1 MQYHL
6 NGFKP
11 GNLQISDDARLPPTV
26 PPIRD
31 LPAEVDVLIVGCGP
45 AGLTLARQLADFAS
59 ITTCIV
65 DQKSGPMLF
74 GQADGISCRTQEI
87 MEAFNCSEILAK
99 EMYHLHRNAFWEPD
113 STNPSHIKR
122 THKVNDARLGLS
134 EFTHGVV
141 NQSRLHDL
149 LLDGMA
155 NSVTHL
161 IPDYNRQ
168 LVELNVDQS
177 LSQDLA
183 AHPITA
189 RFMRT
194 DNDDEETIKA
204 RYVVGCDG
212 GRSSVRHELGI
223 NMEGDS
229 ANKAW
234 GVMDVLVTTDF
245 PDIRVK
251 SFIQSKH
258 HGAVMVVPREGGY
271 LVRLYVELDLLAK
284 DQRAANLDLGVEDI
298 IQQAQMI
305 LAPYQLDVKEVA
317 WWSIYEVGQRVAEK
331 FDDTAQDSND
341 KVIPRAFIAGDA
353 GHTHSPKG
361 GWGLNTSLPDT
372 FNLGWKLAAVLQG
385 QAQPKLL
392 RTYAEERR
400 KVAHML
406 INADR
411 EMSALVATKPKAG
424 AEQNKD
430 GTLAIEKF
438 IARQNGFIA
447 GTSIGYDESYICT
460 GFEHQHL
467 ATGFP
472 IGQRFHSVVAERLV
486 DGCPTHLGH
495 LNKADGRWRL
505 FIFAD
510 NQSPIE
516 PTSKFNQLTAFLSE
530 SEKSPINK
538 YSKPMADLDAII
550 DICAVIQADVEI
562 GDLPELVRPSKGK
575 YGLRDYE
582 KVYVSTTDNDVY
594 QQRGINKDQGAIVLV
609 RPDQHVATVLPLYQV
624 DQLAEFYANIMI
636 EPTMDISNGF
646 NCRLPI
652 CPLYPSYT
660 NSQN

>member
-11 GNLQISDDARLPPTV
+11 GNLQIPDAAREPQAIPLLRKLPE
-26 PPIRD
+26 
-31 LPAEVDVLIVGCGP
+31 EVDVLIVGCGP

-59 ITTCIV
+59 ISTCIV
-65 DQKSGPMLF
+65 DLKSGPMLF

-122 THKVNDARLGLS
+122 AHKVKDARLGLS

-155 NSVTHL
+155 NSITHL

-183 AHPITA
+183 AYPITA
-189 RFMRT
+189 HFKRT

-223 NMEGDS
+223 KMEGDS

-258 HGAVMVVPREGGY
+258 HGAVMIVPREGGY
-271 LVRLYVELDLLAK
+271 LVRLYVELDLLEQH
-284 DQRAANLDLGVEDI
+284 QRAANLDLGVEDI
-298 IQQAQMI
+298 IRQAQNI
-305 LAPYQLDVKEVA
+305 LTPYQLDVKEVA
-317 WWSIYEVGQRVAEK
+317 WWSIYEVGQRIAER
-331 FDDTAQDSND
+331 FDDTPVGNTQA
-341 KVIPRAFIAGDA
+341 IPRAFIAGDA

-392 RTYAEERR
+392 RTYADERR

-505 FIFAD
+505 FIFSDAPMPTDNDSLFYQLIERLAD
-510 NQSPIE
+510 STQ
-516 PTSKFNQLTAFLSE
+516 
-530 SEKSPINK
+530 SPINK
-538 YSKPMADLDAII
+538 YTRKGEDIDAVI
-550 DICAVIQADVEI
+550 DICAVVQAQDIEI
-562 GDLPELVRPSKGK
+562 GDLPVLLHPAKGK
-575 YGLRDYE
+575 YGLHDYE
-582 KVYVSTTDNDVY
+582 KVYVSTPEKDIY
-594 QQRGINKDQGAIVLV
+594 QQRGINKEQGAIVLV
-609 RPDQHVATVLPLYQV
+609 RPDQHIASILPL
-624 DQLAEFYANIMI
+624 DGFSQLTAFFAEFLL
-636 EPTMDISNGF
+636 EP
-646 NCRLPI
+646 
-652 CPLYPSYT
+652 
-660 NSQN
+660 